1 MCALDLNID
10 GPRRW
15 EESDSQRVRLVV
27 VVVVAAVVVVQL
39 GSDVRVALFVCLA
52 LAVVRLVALAR
63 VPTQTRIRI
72 DPLAGFVASRCE
84 RRAC

>member
-15 EESDSQRVRLVV
+15 EESDSQRVRLV

-72 DPLAGFVASRCE
+72 DPLAGFVASRCK